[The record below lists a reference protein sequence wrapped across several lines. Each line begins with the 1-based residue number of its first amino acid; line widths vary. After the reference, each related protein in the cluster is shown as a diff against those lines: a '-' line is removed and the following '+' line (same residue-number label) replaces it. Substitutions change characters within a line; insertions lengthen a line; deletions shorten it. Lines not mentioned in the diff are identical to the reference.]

1 MDKIKCNI
9 EVEVDKGLF
18 YAISAFSELPLSD
31 DTIGAIMK
39 KGSFS
44 ISLSDI
50 GLPDEQK
57 KRSFVGYGCN
67 HHREAVRG
75 RGKEE
80 RRKVI

>member
-1 MDKIKCNI
+1 MEKIKCNI

-31 DTIGAIMK
+31 DTMGAIMK
-39 KGSFS
+39 KDSYS

-57 KRSFVGYGCN
+57 KGLSLAMAAIIVGKQL
-67 HHREAVRG
+67 E
-75 RGKEE
+75 KEE
-80 RRKVI
+80 KKGGE

>member
-57 KRSFVGYGCN
+57 KGLSL
-67 HHREAVRG
+67 AMAAIII
-75 RGKEE
+75 GKQLEE
-80 RRKVI
+80 EEKKKGGK

>member
-9 EVEVDKGLF
+9 EVEIDKGSS
-18 YAISAFSELPLSD
+18 YAISVFLDDPLSD

-39 KGSFS
+39 KGSYS

-57 KRSFVGYGCN
+57 KGLLLSMASIIVGKQL
-67 HHREAVRG
+67 E
-75 RGKEE
+75 KEE
-80 RRKVI
+80 KKGGE